1 MPSMRCWAL
10 VCLVGCRSH
19 EAVRPAADAA
29 PRPSACGDKRELRPG
44 LTVERIPDG
53 DACITLVRIAPDRF
67 RLRLLTALAD
77 GGARPAPAWADGFG
91 LRAVVN
97 ASMFHPDQRSIGLM
111 VTGSVENNPRDNPRL
126 GAYFAFDPVDPADSP
141 WVLVGRGCPN
151 VDPLDL
157 RRRYR
162 TVVQNYRMLDCDG
175 RPVDWKDDKKHSAAA
190 VGVDDVGRAVFVLSP
205 VPHRVVDHMQLLGA
219 PALGL
224 KALMYVEGGPEA
236 SLYVKTDAA
245 TVSEMGRLEV
255 GFSTFWSIP
264 NVIGAVEKN

>member
-1 MPSMRCWAL
+1 MASMRSWAM

-19 EAVRPAADAA
+19 QPVRPAADAA
-29 PRPSACGDKRELRPG
+29 PGAPVCGEKRALRPG

-67 RLRLLTALAD
+67 RLRLLTALSD
-77 GGARPAPAWADGFG
+77 GGPRPAPAWADGFG
-91 LRAVVN
+91 LSAVIN
-97 ASMFHPDQRSIGLM
+97 ASMFHPDQRSIGLL
-111 VTGSVENNPRDNPRL
+111 VSGAVENNPRDNPRL
-126 GAYFAFDPVDPADSP
+126 GAYFAFDPVDPADTP
-141 WVLVGRGCPN
+141 WILVGRGCAG
-151 VDPLDL
+151 VDPTDL

-162 TVVQNYRMLDCDG
+162 TVVQNYRMLDCAG

-205 VPHRVVDHMQLLGA
+205 VLHRVAEHMQLLGA

-224 KALMYVEGGPEA
+224 KSLMYVEGGPEA
-236 SLYVKTDAA
+236 SLYVRTESGE
-245 TVSEMGRLEV
+245 VSEMGRLEV

-264 NVIGAVEKN
+264 NVIGVVEKN